1 MLNKEE
7 ARKSVIT
14 AIENAAEE
22 LKGIGQHIWEHPEPG
37 YREFATSKYLV
48 EKLEKLGLKVTT
60 DLAITGFR
68 ADIDTGRPGPTV
80 AILGELDSL
89 ILPNHKECDPKTGA
103 VHACGHNMS
112 ATSIIGSAIGL
123 LKSGVLDSLCGKIAL
138 IATPAEEGIE
148 MDYRKGLIDAG
159 KIGSIAGKS
168 QMIREGVF
176 NDVDIAYMHH
186 ASSRYAF
193 NDHNGAINKKITI
206 KGKSCHAATP
216 QAGINAMN
224 GANLAL
230 HAIGLMREAYS
241 NDPYIRIHGIITN
254 GGDTVN
260 IIPDTVTMDYML
272 RAPSVEALVKLNER
286 FDKVV
291 LYAAKAAEC
300 EAEID
305 SLNGY
310 MPLLDDMELGKLLEE
325 TVHSLHPGV
334 PYDNNKIFFASC
346 TDMGDVAAI
355 IPGVHGYVPS
365 SSGTS
370 HGIDYRISDP
380 YVAYV
385 ETSIINTLLAVE
397 LLHGDGEKGRKIAE
411 RKKDLLSIEEY
422 IKIIDKINMTKTTA
436 DL

>member
-1 MLNKEE
+1 
-7 ARKSVIT
+7 
-14 AIENAAEE
+14 
-22 LKGIGQHIWEHPEPG
+22 
-37 YREFATSKYLV
+37 
-48 EKLEKLGLKVTT
+48 
-60 DLAITGFR
+60 
-68 ADIDTGRPGPTV
+68 
-80 AILGELDSL
+80 
-89 ILPNHKECDPKTGA
+89 
-103 VHACGHNMS
+103 
-112 ATSIIGSAIGL
+112 
-123 LKSGVLDSLCGKIAL
+123 
-138 IATPAEEGIE
+138 
-148 MDYRKGLIDAG
+148 
-159 KIGSIAGKS
+159 
-168 QMIREGVF
+168 
-176 NDVDIAYMHH
+176 
-186 ASSRYAF
+186 
-193 NDHNGAINKKITI
+193 
-206 KGKSCHAATP
+206 
-216 QAGINAMN
+216 
-224 GANLAL
+224 
-230 HAIGLMREAYS
+230 
-241 NDPYIRIHGIITN
+241 
-254 GGDTVN
+254 
-260 IIPDTVTMDYML
+260 MDYML

>member
-1 MLNKEE
+1 MNLEE
-7 ARKSVIT
+7 ARTRVKAAV
-14 AIENAAEE
+14 ENASQE
-22 LKGIGQHIWEHPEPG
+22 LINIGEHIWKNPEPG
-37 YREFATSKYLV
+37 YREFKTSKFLV
-48 EKLEKLGLKVTT
+48 EKLQKLGLEVKT

-89 ILPNHKECDPKTGA
+89 ILPNHKECDPATGA

-112 ATSIIGSAIGL
+112 ATSLVGSAIGL
-123 LKSGVLDSLCGKIAL
+123 LQSGVLDSLCGKIAL

-168 QMIREGVF
+168 QLIREGVF
-176 NDVDIAYMHH
+176 DDVDIAYMHH

-206 KGKSCHAATP
+206 RGRSCHAASP
-216 QAGINAMN
+216 QNGINAMN

-241 NDPYIRIHGIITN
+241 FDPYIRIHGIITN

-286 FDKVV
+286 FDSVV

-310 MPLLDDMELGKLLEE
+310 MPLLDDMELGKVMEE
-325 TVHSLHPGV
+325 TVHYLHPGV
-334 PYDNNKIFFASC
+334 PYDNNKVFFASC

-365 SSGTS
+365 SSGAS

-385 ETSIINTLLAVE
+385 ETSIINSLMAVE
-397 LLHGDGEKGRKIAE
+397 LLYGEGEKGKKIAE
-411 RKKDLLSIEEY
+411 RKKDLLPIAEY
-422 IKIIDKINMTKTTA
+422 IKIIDKINKKATTK